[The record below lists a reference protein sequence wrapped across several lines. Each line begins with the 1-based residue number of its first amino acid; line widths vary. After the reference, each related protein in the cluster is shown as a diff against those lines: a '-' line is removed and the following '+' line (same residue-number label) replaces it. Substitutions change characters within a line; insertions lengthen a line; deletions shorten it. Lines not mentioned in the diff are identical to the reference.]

1 LILRDLDVPKP
12 LVVFMFSGQGS
23 HYFQMG
29 KDLWESH
36 PVFRSQMQRGDSIV
50 RSLLGR
56 SVLDELYRYPISAPF
71 DELIVS
77 HAALIMVQHALF
89 ATLLSEGIEPDC
101 VWGISAGEFAAGI
114 AAGVWSLESALA
126 ASIEQARAVTNSCEP
141 GGMLAVLGHPS
152 LYQSLCVMREQTT
165 LAGVNFDSHFVVAG
179 PTKNLESV
187 ERCLGEKGISYQRL
201 AIQFAFHSE
210 AIDIA
215 RDSFLDFC
223 ETLPE
228 FKLPQLTYFSGMTA
242 RFLRLIP
249 RSYFW
254 DVVRQP
260 MKFYE
265 GLMYLEREQSSVF
278 LDCGPAGTL
287 ATFLK
292 YTLPPHSASTC
303 FSTMTT
309 FHQGARNIQILKQQ
323 LEQKAPSHVS
333 AERNFAVQQRH

>member
-1 LILRDLDVPKP
+1 VAKTVI
-12 LVVFMFSGQGS
+12 VFMFSGQGS

-36 PVFRSQMQRGDSIV
+36 PVFRSQMERGDAIV
-50 RSLLGR
+50 RRLLGR

-77 HAALIMVQHALF
+77 HPALIMVQHALF

-114 AAGVWSLESALA
+114 GAGVWSLESALA
-126 ASIEQARAVTNSCEP
+126 GSIEQARVVTRSCRP
-141 GGMLAVLGHPS
+141 GGMLAVLGPRS
-152 LYQSLCVMREQTT
+152 LYQSLRVMREQTT
-165 LAGVNFDSHFVVAG
+165 LAGVNFDSHFVVSG
-179 PTKNLESV
+179 PAKNLEAV
-187 ERCLGEKGISYQRL
+187 ERCLRENGISYQRL
-201 AIQFAFHSE
+201 AIRFAFHSE

-228 FKLPQLTYFSGMTA
+228 FKQPQLTYFSGMTA
-242 RFLRLIP
+242 RFLRPIP

-265 GLMYLEREQSSVF
+265 GLTCLEREQSSVF
-278 LDCGPAGTL
+278 VDCGPAGTL

-292 YTLPPHSASTC
+292 YALPPHSRSTC

-309 FHQGARNIQILKQQ
+309 FHQGTRNIQILKQH
-323 LEQKAPSHVS
+323 LEQKEPSHVS
-333 AERNFAVQQRH
+333 AESNFAVQQRY

>member
-1 LILRDLDVPKP
+1 VAKTVI
-12 LVVFMFSGQGS
+12 FMFSGQGS

-36 PVFRSQMQRGDSIV
+36 SVFRSQMERGDAIV
-50 RSLLGR
+50 RPLLGR
-56 SVLDELYRYPISAPF
+56 SVLDELYRHPISDSF

-77 HAALIMVQHALF
+77 HSALIMVQHALF
-89 ATLLSEGIEPDC
+89 ATLLSEGIKPDC

-114 AAGVWSLESALA
+114 ATGVWSLESALA
-126 ASIEQARAVTNSCEP
+126 AAIEQARAVTRSCRP
-141 GGMLAVLGHPS
+141 GGMLAVLGPPS
-152 LYQSLCVMREQTT
+152 LYQSLRVTREQTT
-165 LAGVNFDSHFVVAG
+165 LAGVNFDSHFVVSG
-179 PTKNLESV
+179 PTENLESL
-187 ERCLGEKGISYQRL
+187 ERCLGENRISYQRL
-201 AIQFAFHSE
+201 AIRFAFHSE

-228 FKLPQLTYFSGMTA
+228 FKLPQLTWFSGMTA
-242 RFLRLIP
+242 QYVHTIP

-265 GLMYLEREQSSVF
+265 GMTYLEGKQSSVF
-278 LDCGPAGTL
+278 VDCGPAGTL

-292 YTLPPHSASTC
+292 YALPPHSASTC
-303 FSTMTT
+303 YPTMTA
-309 FHQGARNIQILKQQ
+309 FHQGTKNIQILKQRLKQ
-323 LEQKAPSHVS
+323 TRPSRVL
-333 AERNFAVQQRH
+333 AERNFAVQQRY